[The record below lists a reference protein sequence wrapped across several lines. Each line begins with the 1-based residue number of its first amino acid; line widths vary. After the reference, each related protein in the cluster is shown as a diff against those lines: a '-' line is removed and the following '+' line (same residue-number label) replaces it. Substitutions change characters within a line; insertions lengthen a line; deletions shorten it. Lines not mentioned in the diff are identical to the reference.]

1 VAIQPN
7 VKMYRLLDAKNA
19 IARFRAAR
27 ADAGLSAD
35 AAGQL
40 VGLSQPQISRIESGV
55 QRGFS
60 EPVKDKLLK
69 LAEAL
74 NVKLD
79 FVDATWHTIR
89 GGTRV
94 QKPSAP
100 PARAKVDVMAPV
112 PARLSSISQIKG
124 IIELT
129 KQGSLTH
136 PQALVVIESICHDAE

>member
-1 VAIQPN
+1 MAIQPN

-89 GGTRV
+89 GGARV

-100 PARAKVDVMAPV
+100 RSRVDAAPAV
-112 PARLSSISQIKG
+112 PARLSSISQIRA
-124 IIELT
+124 IVELA